1 VVLFTFLQ
9 ILKNNHWCLV
19 VRLIQSQID
28 DLNCFYDGEPL
39 SENTHIDDDDN
50 GDEIGDITG
59 FE

>member
-9 ILKNNHWCLV
+9 ILKNNHWRLV

-28 DLNCFYDGEPL
+28 DLNHLYGGEPL